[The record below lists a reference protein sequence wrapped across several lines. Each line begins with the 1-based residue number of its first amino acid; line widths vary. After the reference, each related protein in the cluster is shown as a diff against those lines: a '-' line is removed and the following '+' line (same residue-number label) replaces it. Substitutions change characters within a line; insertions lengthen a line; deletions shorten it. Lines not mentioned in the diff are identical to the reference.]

1 MPTTVSNYVVY
12 SRPLFLLKI
21 YSVFI
26 RSVAV
31 VVERKQRP
39 KPFRRPPP
47 PAPPLVVVVLVVVRY
62 PMTMI
67 LLNRR
72 RR

>member
-39 KPFRRPPP
+39 QPFRRPPP
-47 PAPPLVVVVLVVVRY
+47 PPPLVVVVLVVVRY

>member
-47 PAPPLVVVVLVVVRY
+47 PPPLVVVVLVVVRY